1 MIERLRTLQG
11 RYRSLDKREQSQLL
25 ASLDTD
31 TDLQEEVRD
40 LAAHFLGR
48 KVSGCSFCALSALWE
63 LLALN
68 LEKMEKK
75 ERNNTLGFALRAGTF
90 LIDPVNHE
98 VDKILTPHT
107 LTDDLALYHLSFN
120 PASRDYFTHL
130 PQDVDARIDAYI
142 RGLADDTANL
152 VLDGQ
157 TRSIEALRLKRNS
170 LKAAYDNDA
179 KELEQRRIQIEE
191 LDARIAAAE
200 AQQAPLAK
208 RISQSGDAAD
218 APDELFE
225 NTARE
230 LIAGYV
236 ADGQTVAQITEHLS
250 GDVASGRIT
259 KSRIKQLVREVK
271 AWGGST
277 E

>member
-75 ERNNTLGFALRAGTF
+75 EQNNTLGFALRAGTF

-179 KELEQRRIQIEE
+179 KDLEQRRIQIEE

-236 ADGQTVAQITEHLS
+236 ADGQTVAQITENLS

-271 AWGGST
+271 SGEALT